1 MQDLK
6 EGGFMDKEITILAI
20 DDDKEI
26 LCALKAIF
34 DFQGWKSILAPDV
47 ENGLKAF
54 LNIRPDIIL
63 IDYHLPRIN
72 GVDGVYMLRQL
83 SPTVPIIVFTID
95 ESQEVANRFLEV
107 GASDFALKPIKAPD
121 LISRI
126 NLHIQLMNREPDTS
140 GYIFNINNN
149 GKDIETNVP
158 KGISF
163 NTLDLIKQNMDK
175 KEFYTVESIVKST
188 GLAYQTVYRYL
199 QYMESVKMVEVHIT
213 YGKVGRPKNSYR
225 LL

>member
-1 MQDLK
+1 
-6 EGGFMDKEITILAI
+6 MDKEITILAI

-26 LCALKAIF
+26 LYALKAIF

-199 QYMESVKMVEVHIT
+199 QYMESVKMVEVHTT

>member
-1 MQDLK
+1 
-6 EGGFMDKEITILAI
+6 MDREITILSI

-26 LCALKAIF
+26 LYALKAIF
-34 DFQGWKSILAPDV
+34 DFQGWKSILALDV
-47 ENGLKAF
+47 ESGLKAF
-54 LNIRPDIIL
+54 LDNKPDIIL

-72 GVDGVYMLRQL
+72 GIDGVYMLRQL
-83 SPTVPIIVFTID
+83 SPTIPIIVFTID

-107 GASDFALKPIKAPD
+107 GASDFALKPIKTPD

-126 NLHIQLMNREPDTS
+126 NLHIQLMNRDPDNSFYT
-140 GYIFNINNN
+140 FNILNSE
-149 GKDIETNVP
+149 KEIETSLP

-163 NTLDLIKQNMDK
+163 NTLDLIKQNMDN

-199 QYMESVKMVEVHIT
+199 QYMESAEIIEVHIT